1 MIDLL
6 CTTCVTLLSPSF
18 ESFTLDVPTLHTDIT
33 IPYAPDTYKKGPNDK
48 NGSKGSN
55 NQKSPHTMHKTGMFG
70 RITYEYTSLGM
81 LYSIRNTRN
90 FNSKVVSGPVDFDL
104 TSGDE
109 RISSTGM
116 KFETTDVWNAV
127 PLNGFKINYG
137 RVMKKRYLSKVGV
150 NLITSDLSMMS
161 TGGNDLIEPITMDR
175 PFLFQLDYTLGGA
188 FKVLGAMAYAG
199 VNLSGASYTVDIHG
213 WHRPEDY
220 KPPGSIQG
228 VTKRLNRYV
237 STPILRTRQVGI
249 GVDAGAMLVSYKYSP
264 NKWLGLEWNGTAGVF
279 MKDVYVTNSLNLV
292 FENR

>member
-6 CTTCVTLLSPSF
+6 CTTCFAVLPSVQTPI
-18 ESFTLDVPTLHTDIT
+18 TLDVSAMQTDIT
-33 IPYAPDTYKKGPNDK
+33 LPYAPDTYKKGPNGK
-48 NGSKGSN
+48 NGSK
-55 NQKSPHTMHKTGMFG
+55 NQKSPHTMHKQGMLG
-70 RITYEYTSLGM
+70 RITYEYTSLGF
-81 LYSIRNTRN
+81 LYTIRNTRN
-90 FNSKVVSGPVDFDL
+90 FNSKLISGPVDFDPA
-104 TSGDE
+104 SGDE

-116 KFETTDVWNAV
+116 KFDTTDVWNAA
-127 PLNGFKINYG
+127 PLEGIKINYG
-137 RVMKKRYLSKVGV
+137 RVMKKRYISKVGLS
-150 NLITSDLSMMS
+150 LITSDLSIQS
-161 TGGNDLIEPITMDR
+161 TGGNDFIAPVTLDR

-220 KPPGSIQG
+220 EAPESIQG
-228 VTKRLNRYV
+228 VTRKLSRYV

-279 MKDVYVTNSLNLV
+279 MKDAYVTNSLNLV